1 MKKFYFKVREVSV
14 SYVAAYGENEDEAW
28 EKVNDAA
35 NYDEIP
41 NLRFQSREIDDIT
54 DAVENLIVDGRAEE
68 KEYPVIE
75 E

>member
-35 NYDEIP
+35 NCDEIP
-41 NLRFQSREIDDIT
+41 NLSFQDREIDDIT
-54 DAVENLIVDGRAEE
+54 DAVENLIADGRAEE